1 MLAIIRAFL
10 RAPGCT
16 IGLIL
21 LLVLIMLAVFAPMFL
36 GTMAAETD
44 LSRTNEGPSWEHIFG
59 TDQLGRS
66 IFART
71 LVATRLSLGLAILSV
86 SIALVLGI
94 PFGAMIG
101 LVRNR
106 KIRNLGSRAVD
117 AFLAFPPILV
127 ALFVAAILG
136 PGQFTAVLAIGIAL
150 APGLARLAGTLASSV
165 GAREYINAARVVGI
179 APGRLLFRYILP
191 NIAEPLTVS
200 VSTFIGLSLIAIS
213 ALSFLGLGVQAPA
226 YDWGRLLAEGIR
238 AIYITPLS
246 ALAPAFLITV
256 SGLAFGF
263 IGESVAR
270 ALNPLLWTQTDDS
283 MEVIKGSVTSLA
295 EKQAVALAAKNKDH
309 KVIKKCPADIDEPL
323 LRVNNLTVKFPDAKG
338 FVKAVAGVSFEIA
351 EKEIVGVVGESGSGK
366 TMTALAIARLVPY
379 PGKVSVDAL
388 QMKGRD
394 LQNLNPRHLNSFL
407 GKELAFIFQ
416 DPMSSLNPAL
426 RIRTQLTES
435 SCVHRSLSRDEALT
449 LAIQR
454 LRDVRINTPEICVNQ
469 YPHEFSGGM
478 RQRTMIAMSLMN
490 QPSLII
496 ADEPTTALD
505 KITQAQIMD
514 ILSDINRVHG
524 SSIMLISHD
533 IGLISEICSR
543 VLVMYAGRIVE
554 DISIEELLKNPL
566 HPYTR
571 ALMAMVPNMDTDLTR
586 PLQTIPGRS
595 GGQGDAGTGC
605 SFASRCQEALEHCS
619 QEQPYMVE
627 VEKNHRV
634 ECWRIIDTANERV
647 CHNENYS

>member
-1 MLAIIRAFL
+1 MQAIIRAFL
-10 RAPGCT
+10 RAPGST

-21 LLVLIMLAVFAPMFL
+21 VLMLIIISVFAPILL
-36 GTMAAETD
+36 GAMAAETD
-44 LSRTNEGPSWEHIFG
+44 LNRANEGPSREHIFG

-71 LVATRLSLGLAILSV
+71 LVATRLSLSLALLSV
-86 SIALVLGI
+86 SIGSVLGL

-101 LVRNR
+101 LVRNK
-106 KIRNLGSRAVD
+106 KIHNLGSRAVD

-127 ALFVAAILG
+127 ALFIAAIFG

-179 APGRLLFRYILP
+179 TPGRLLFRYILP

-200 VSTFIGLSLIAIS
+200 ISTFIGVSLIAVS

-226 YDWGRLLAEGIR
+226 FDWGRLLAEGIR

-246 ALAPAFLITV
+246 ALAPAFFITV

-270 ALNPLLWTQTDDS
+270 ALNPLLWTQLSESNEGRKTS
-283 MEVIKGSVTSLA
+283 IYPSSGKQTEVSIV
-295 EKQAVALAAKNKDH
+295 KNKGEAVMNSCLAGIH
-309 KVIKKCPADIDEPL
+309 EPL
-323 LRVNNLTVKFPDAKG
+323 LRVCNLTVKFPDG
-338 FVKAVAGVSFEIA
+338 DGSIKAVAGVSFEIV
-351 EKEIVGVVGESGSGK
+351 ENEIVGIVGESGSGK

-379 PGKVSVDAL
+379 PGKVSADVL
-388 QMKGRD
+388 QMMGQD
-394 LQNLNPRHLNSFL
+394 LQSLKPWHLNSFL

-435 SCVHRSLSRDEALT
+435 SCVHRSLNRKEALT

-454 LRDVRINTPEICVNQ
+454 MRDVRINTPELCVNQ

-514 ILSDINRVHG
+514 ILAEINRVHG
-524 SSIMLISHD
+524 SSIILISHD

-554 DISIEELLKNPL
+554 DITVEELLKNPA
-566 HPYTR
+566 HPYTK
-571 ALMAMVPNMDTDLTR
+571 ALMAMVPNMDTDRTCT
-586 PLQTIPGRS
+586 LQTIPGSSVGQDDMRS
-595 GGQGDAGTGC
+595 GC
-605 SFASRCQEALEHCS
+605 SFASRCIIALERCG
-619 QEQPYMVE
+619 QEQPYMIE
-627 VEKNHRV
+627 LGKNHRV
-634 ECWRIIDTANERV
+634 ECWRMIDTVNERV
-647 CHNENYS
+647 LSNEKYS